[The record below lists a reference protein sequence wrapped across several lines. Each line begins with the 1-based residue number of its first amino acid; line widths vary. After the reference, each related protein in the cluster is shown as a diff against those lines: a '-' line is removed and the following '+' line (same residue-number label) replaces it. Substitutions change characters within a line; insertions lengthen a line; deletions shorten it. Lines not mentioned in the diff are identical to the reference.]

1 MNPKIISVQPGNT
14 ILYTIKEEKVPAI
27 YKIEITTQMVKAAN
41 ENFKGQSAGEASFC
55 VEIIKTIQGFHK
67 FLGQKIE
74 VCIGKYRFSDTFS
87 IN

>member
-14 ILYTIKEEKVPAI
+14 ILYTIAEEKVPAI
-27 YKIEITTQMVKAAN
+27 YKIEITTQMVKTAN

-55 VEIIKTIQGFHK
+55 VEIIKTIQWFHR
-67 FLGQKIE
+67 FIGLKIIYC
-74 VCIGKYRFSDTFS
+74 VGKYRFSDTFS